1 MPSADV
7 SGHSSVAEPHLG
19 HAKILSTSVP
29 HPRPQTVL
37 PPVPPGTAPAP
48 HATVEAYSVR
58 NVRLGYHPTTMG
70 DQMREE
76 VVSIVD
82 LKKYF
87 PTRHGVV
94 KAVDGVNL
102 SVSAGEVFGF
112 LGPNGAG
119 KTTTLRI
126 LATLIPADSGQA
138 VVAGYDVLKD
148 PDKVRRRIG
157 YVGQS
162 GGADRP
168 ATGREDLTLQGRLY
182 GMPKPEAAARAEEL
196 IELLD
201 LTDFAERIVYT
212 YSGGQRRRLDV
223 ALGIMHRPQV
233 LFLDEPTTGLDPQNR
248 ANLWAQIGKLKAT
261 GTTIFL
267 TTHYL
272 EEADVLSDRLA
283 IMDYGHIVA
292 EGTPDELKRQV
303 GLDTIRVTLAD
314 PTRIDAVASVLDG
327 QKSVKSIVM
336 EPDGV
341 RIAVDDGGSALPQIM
356 KAFDAT
362 GIAISDISL
371 STASLD
377 DVFLEK
383 TGRSLRDTAAE
394 GGAR

>member
-1 MPSADV
+1 MAD
-7 SGHSSVAEPHLG
+7 
-19 HAKILSTSVP
+19 
-29 HPRPQTVL
+29 
-37 PPVPPGTAPAP
+37 
-48 HATVEAYSVR
+48 
-58 NVRLGYHPTTMG
+58 
-70 DQMREE
+70 D
-76 VVSIVD
+76 VVSTVG

-87 PTRHGVV
+87 TTRKGVV
-94 KAVDGVNL
+94 KAVDGVDL
-102 SVSAGEVFGF
+102 SVPAGQVFGF

-126 LATLIPADSGQA
+126 LTTLMVPDSGQA
-138 VVAGYDVLKD
+138 LVAGYDVLKD
-148 PDKVRRRIG
+148 PDAVRCRIG

-162 GGADRP
+162 GGSDRP
-168 ATGREDLTLQGRLY
+168 ATGRENLVLQGRLY
-182 GMPKPEAAARAEEL
+182 GMPKAEVDKRAAEL

-201 LTDFAERIVYT
+201 LTDFADRVVYT

-248 ANLWAQIGKLKAT
+248 ANLWEQIGKLKAT

-272 EEADVLSDRLA
+272 EEADVLSDYLA

-292 EGTPDELKRQV
+292 QGTPEQLKREV
-303 GLDTIRVTLAD
+303 ALDTIHITLAN
-314 PTRIDAVASVLDG
+314 PAQNPVVSRVLDG
-327 QKSVKSIVM
+327 LEIARSVDQ
-336 EPDGV
+336 ELECL
-341 RIAVDDGGSALPQIM
+341 RISVDDGEAALPQIM
-356 KAFDAT
+356 RALDQENT
-362 GIAISDISL
+362 AISNISL

>member
-1 MPSADV
+1 MSD
-7 SGHSSVAEPHLG
+7 
-19 HAKILSTSVP
+19 
-29 HPRPQTVL
+29 
-37 PPVPPGTAPAP
+37 
-48 HATVEAYSVR
+48 
-58 NVRLGYHPTTMG
+58 
-70 DQMREE
+70 E

-87 PTRHGVV
+87 STREGVV

-102 SVSAGEVFGF
+102 NVSAGQVFGF

-126 LATLIPADSGQA
+126 LTTLIVADSGQA

-148 PDKVRRRIG
+148 PDAVRRRIG

-162 GGADRP
+162 GGSDRP
-168 ATGREDLTLQGRLY
+168 ATGRENLVLQGRLY
-182 GMPKPEAAARAEEL
+182 GMPKADAEKRAVEL
-196 IELLD
+196 IGLLD
-201 LTDFAERIVYT
+201 LTDFADRIVYT

-223 ALGIMHRPQV
+223 ALGIMHKPQV

-248 ANLWAQIGKLKAT
+248 ANLWEQIGKLKAT

-272 EEADVLSDRLA
+272 EEADILSDYLA

-292 EGTPDELKRQV
+292 EGTPSELKRQV
-303 GLDTIRVTLAD
+303 SLDTIRITLSD
-314 PTRIDAVASVLDG
+314 PTHGDTVVSRVLEGQDIVRSVAQERDSLRIS
-327 QKSVKSIVM
+327 
-336 EPDGV
+336 
-341 RIAVDDGGSALPQIM
+341 VDDGETALPQIM
-356 KAFDAT
+356 RALDRE
-362 GIAISDISL
+362 GVAIQNISL
-371 STASLD
+371 STATLD

-394 GGAR
+394 GVER